1 MARAYGVGRGP
12 ETAPNRRSEG
22 AEYLSGK
29 QEVAMY
35 IESWMAVLAAVM
47 GGASVACVVATARL
61 DRAEL
66 VDSTPKKPFID

>member
-1 MARAYGVGRGP
+1 
-12 ETAPNRRSEG
+12 
-22 AEYLSGK
+22 
-29 QEVAMY
+29 MY